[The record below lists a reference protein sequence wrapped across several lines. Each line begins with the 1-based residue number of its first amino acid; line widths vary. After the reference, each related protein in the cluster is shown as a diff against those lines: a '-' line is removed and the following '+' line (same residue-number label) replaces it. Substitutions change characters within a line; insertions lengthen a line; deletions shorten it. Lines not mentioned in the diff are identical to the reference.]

1 MALTAEPAAGGTD
14 EPTLEE
20 SRRSPW
26 RILSRVATVAIVV
39 GIAVMWI
46 VAFFGDHPQPGRMAD
61 RTFPAAAEPVC
72 ARARAAIGRLPR
84 AFESP
89 TPADRAAV
97 VDQGTAELETMV
109 VGLRALLPAD
119 PDTRTRLEQWLG
131 DWATFN
137 QDRRD
142 YARRLREDPGA
153 RFYASQSERDKAQI
167 NLAVDNFARVNDMPS
182 CATPE
187 DVV

>member
-1 MALTAEPAAGGTD
+1 MES
-14 EPTLEE
+14 TLEE

-26 RILSRVATVAIVV
+26 RVVSRVATVAIVV
-39 GIAVMWI
+39 GIAVMWF
-46 VAFFGDHPQPGRMAD
+46 VAFFGDHPVPGRMAD

-97 VDQGTAELETMV
+97 VEQGTSDLETMV
-109 VGLRALLPAD
+109 DDLRVVLPAD
-119 PDTRTRLEQWLG
+119 PDTRTRLEQWLD

-137 QDRRD
+137 RDRRD